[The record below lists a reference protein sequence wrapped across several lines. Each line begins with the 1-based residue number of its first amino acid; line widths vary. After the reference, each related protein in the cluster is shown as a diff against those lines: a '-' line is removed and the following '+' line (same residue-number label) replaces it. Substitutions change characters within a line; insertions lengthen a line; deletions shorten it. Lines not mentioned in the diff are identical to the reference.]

1 MACGSGNTFSLL
13 KSGWAEIRVRRSA
26 AGSNRKTIYL
36 LLKES
41 FMLNLKKYSSTQ
53 YIWHL
58 LTHEN
63 PNSQKKKCVSS
74 AGQRKDMVLILDGN
88 LEHVAHARRRKGL
101 FGEIH
106 PICGFT
112 RSNQMS

>member
-1 MACGSGNTFSLL
+1 MDPAIIFVFLNPDGL
-13 KSGWAEIRVRRSA
+13 KSGFGAQLH
-26 AGSNRKTIYL
+26 GSNRKTIYL

-58 LTHEN
+58 LAHEN

-101 FGEIH
+101 FGEIY

-112 RSNQMS
+112 RSNQMP